1 MFEHWLFQRRK
12 QGLTREGK
20 SKSRPA
26 LVAFNSHGKRISV
39 QKRIENEVLLQPR
52 NNERRKNKRDI
63 STDSTR
69 SPLLLR
75 KLWLGSPSTNLV
87 CVLLSAFGLWALS
100 SNSSQNS
107 HGQVGRQDRQASLPS
122 AGASNRA
129 SREHESSES
138 FCNLDDELLLRKP
151 QANKKKNSRI
161 SNHQAKGPC
170 CAAHRD
176 CTGPPSC
183 PEIVRLCRER
193 SDGVVSD
200 VSVRGWSPGRSPSA
214 SDGGMS
220 EQRRGPRCSAKTI
233 I

>member
-1 MFEHWLFQRRK
+1 LRVFPICLTTGSRSSMLTCRFASNGCEPGENLSLSMIYMFEHWLFQRRK

-122 AGASNRA
+122 SSGKAINRA
-129 SREHESSES
+129 SRE
-138 FCNLDDELLLRKP
+138 
-151 QANKKKNSRI
+151 
-161 SNHQAKGPC
+161 
-170 CAAHRD
+170 
-176 CTGPPSC
+176 T
-183 PEIVRLCRER
+183 
-193 SDGVVSD
+193 
-200 VSVRGWSPGRSPSA
+200 
-214 SDGGMS
+214 
-220 EQRRGPRCSAKTI
+220 
-233 I
+233 

>member
-1 MFEHWLFQRRK
+1 M
-12 QGLTREGK
+12 
-20 SKSRPA
+20 
-26 LVAFNSHGKRISV
+26 
-39 QKRIENEVLLQPR
+39 QPK
-52 NNERRKNKRDI
+52 ERRTKNERDI
-63 STDSTR
+63 STDSPH

-75 KLWLGSPSTNLV
+75 KLGLGSPPTNV

-100 SNSSQNS
+100 SNNSSQNS
-107 HGQVGRQDRQASLPS
+107 AWQVDRQDRQASLPS

-161 SNHQAKGPC
+161 SNHQAKGLC
-170 CAAHRD
+170 CVAHRH
-176 CTGPPSC
+176 CTGLPSH
-183 PEIVRLCRER
+183 PEIVRIIRKR

-214 SDGGMS
+214 SRPRHVRTT
-220 EQRRGPRCSAKTI
+220 EGPRCSAKTI